1 MLVNVSNRKGSLL
14 ERKQSQREAP
24 ASKEAVRVMT
34 RVRPFNSRELGGTDI
49 SAFPNSIICMDG
61 NTVHVVDDAGN
72 VKDSF
77 EFHEC
82 FWSIPD
88 SQKQYSS
95 NPFADQVAVY
105 EKTGVTAVEAALKGY
120 HCCIFAY
127 GQTGSGKTYSMLG
140 SEADPGI
147 APRIVDDLFAEVE
160 KVQGKAGYKYSI
172 SISFMEIY
180 NEKCKDLL
188 LEEFDFDHTEKD
200 KKKSKKARRKGSL
213 NKRGSTASG
222 DPGTPMAG
230 TPSTGGNKSPR
241 KFPTTSSGGRKGD
254 LKRRSTFKKQHSHTR
269 DEEDHEHDFQELR
282 VRHSPAIGVFVEG
295 LTRLGPEQGL
305 ICAED
310 VKRVI
315 KSGMEY
321 RATAETSMNPT
332 SSRSHAV
339 FQIQLTGKNQARGVQ
354 RYAHVNLV
362 DLAGSERIKM
372 SKVAGARL
380 VEATRINLSLSTL
393 RRVIDCLIDNATKKK
408 GKILPPYRDSMLTWV
423 LSESLGGNS
432 KTMMLAT
439 ISPHESNYED
449 TTNTLKYALKAKA
462 IVNNVRVNEEKASV
476 LVSAMQ
482 AEIEALREQMEADGE
497 GNCEELEQEIQDREA
512 EMAGIEA
519 GMEAVASEVAQTE
532 TQLKLAR
539 VEAGKK
545 EREVEKLKAE
555 GLEAKHELEASR
567 VMQVSDALNMEQEN
581 LQERAEETRLA
592 LELKQQEELKKAEA
606 ETLKEQVDQRQKLF
620 SNEVL
625 HTRRKQFQWAF
636 QAAFMKVR
644 ANVKFDAVKHDLRSL
659 TSVTTQI
666 NNDIEKKCELIDY
679 VNRQN
684 SHMKERVRRIDNE
697 IEITTMT
704 KTTEERKTEGIVHL
718 MQDENKVIIDEGDK
732 LIRTL
737 DKKVTELN
745 SLRDEHQRVSKQH
758 ETTIRNL
765 RAKVETAEKETSAKG
780 ELHSELE
787 RQLVLI
793 NKETTSL
800 KTEIQQMRS
809 AKELMTASIRSKR
822 GDVAL
827 LNEENE
833 TSDALLV
840 SLTTKLNV
848 DRGELDILKDNLMGS
863 QASARAWQEKHKE
876 LKESISHRYFPAS
889 QTRSLTLQ
897 ATNGMSRSG
906 SPTRF
911 RSPTREREWV
921 GDTLHYATSRT
932 LSPPKP
938 PMPSRSPSPGMIR
951 KTSPKRSVSP
961 TLAPLEH
968 RHNSALYPPPRYAGR
983 IR

>member
-1 MLVNVSNRKGSLL
+1 MLGKDRKGSVL
-14 ERKQSQREAP
+14 ERKQSMASTGN
-24 ASKEAVRVMT
+24 SKEAVRVMT

-49 SAFPNSIICMDG
+49 ASFPNSMICMDG
-61 NTVHVVDDAGN
+61 NMVHVVDDAGN

-88 SQKQYSS
+88 SQKQYST
-95 NPFADQVAVY
+95 NEFADQVAVY
-105 EKTGVTAVEAALKGY
+105 EKTGVIAVESALKGY

-140 SEADPGI
+140 SESDPGI
-147 APRIVDDLFAEVE
+147 APRIVDDLFSEVE
-160 KVQGKAGYKYSI
+160 KLQGKNGYLYSI

-188 LEEFDFDHTEKD
+188 LEEFDFEHPD
-200 KKKSKKARRKGSL
+200 KKKPKKRRKPSM

-222 DPGTPMAG
+222 DPGTPMTG
-230 TPSTGGNKSPR
+230 GSTGSKSPR
-241 KFPTTSSGGRKGD
+241 PKFPPASPGGRKVSEFGM
-254 LKRRSTFKKQHSHTR
+254 KRRGTFKKQHSHTHDD
-269 DEEDHEHDFQELR
+269 DEHERDFQELR
-282 VRHSPAIGVFVEG
+282 VRHSPAVGVFVEG
-295 LTRLGPEQGL
+295 LTRLGPEEGL
-305 ICAED
+305 TCATD

-372 SKVAGARL
+372 SQVAGARL

-393 RRVIDCLIDNATKKK
+393 RRVIDCLIENAVKKK

-482 AEIEALREQMEADGE
+482 AQIQALRVQMDEEGE
-497 GNCEELEQEIQDREA
+497 GNCEDLEQEIQDRET
-512 EMAGIEA
+512 EMQEIEC

-532 TQLKLAR
+532 TRLKQAR

-545 EREVEKLKAE
+545 QREVDTLKAE
-555 GLEAKHELEASR
+555 GLEEKHVFESSR
-567 VMQVSDALNMEQEN
+567 VMEVTDALQVEQERV
-581 LQERAEETRLA
+581 QEKAEEAKRAEQ
-592 LELKQQEELKKAEA
+592 LKEREEQKRSEA
-606 ETLKEQVDQRQKLF
+606 EKVKDEIDQRQKLYT
-620 SNEVL
+620 NEVL

-644 ANVKFDAVKHDLRSL
+644 ANVKFDAVKHDLRNL
-659 TSVTTQI
+659 TSVTSQI
-666 NNDIEKKCELIDY
+666 NADIEKKGELVDY

-684 SHMKERVRRIDNE
+684 DHFKEKLRRIENE
-697 IEITTMT
+697 IEITTTT
-704 KTTEERKTEGIVHL
+704 KVSEEKRTEGIVQL
-718 MQDENKVIIDEGDK
+718 MQDENKVILDEDNT
-732 LIRTL
+732 LIKTL
-737 DKKVTELN
+737 DKKITELN
-745 SLRDEHQRVSKQH
+745 TLKDEFQRISKQH
-758 ETTIRNL
+758 DATIRNL
-765 RAKVETAEKETSAKG
+765 RAKVDTAEKETAAKE
-780 ELHSELE
+780 ELYSELE
-787 RQLVLI
+787 RQLFLI

-809 AKELMTASIRSKR
+809 AKELMNASIRSKR
-822 GDVAL
+822 SEAAL
-827 LNEENE
+827 LSEENDS
-833 TSDALLV
+833 SDALLV
-840 SLTTKLNV
+840 SFTTKLNI
-848 DRGELDILKDNLMGS
+848 DRSELDILRDNLMGS
-863 QASARAWQEKHKE
+863 QASAKAWQEKHKE

-889 QTRSLTLQ
+889 QTRSLT
-897 ATNGMSRSG
+897 AGTVAMSRSG

-938 PMPSRSPSPGMIR
+938 PMPSRSPSPGMVR

-961 TLAPLEH
+961 MMTPLEH